1 MRRRRGSSPQQAVQG
16 LLGEKQDPAGGLGRE
31 DGGELRRVVVEG
43 GRAEEFPG
51 PQQADGQ
58 GAVGHLDLP
67 GEDHAQALPE
77 LAGAVE
83 HLPGGEG
90 LHRDAGQGGQGAEQS
105 VLHPQEQ
112 GTAAQKGALLVREIR
127 GHGRALLSGKV
138 SYLRQIEYTTDRRKG
153 QPQNIGW
160 GEIIQGGMEMTDHC
174 GPGRRK
180 TQAGRRSDPEE
191 MLAKVQA
198 AAEEM
203 TMRRYVHMP
212 PEGRPCCP
220 EGCLAA
226 LLGELNQI
234 QDHQN
239 QILAELLR
247 ALERMA
253 DALER
258 R

>member
-1 MRRRRGSSPQQAVQG
+1 MLFLLCHNIKRDHYIIGWGWVQS
-16 LLGEKQDPAGGLGRE
+16 KNPAGLG
-31 DGGELRRVVVEG
+31 
-43 GRAEEFPG
+43 
-51 PQQADGQ
+51 
-58 GAVGHLDLP
+58 H
-67 GEDHAQALPE
+67 
-77 LAGAVE
+77 
-83 HLPGGEG
+83 
-90 LHRDAGQGGQGAEQS
+90 
-105 VLHPQEQ
+105 
-112 GTAAQKGALLVREIR
+112 GAL
-127 GHGRALLSGKV
+127 GSG
-138 SYLRQIEYTTDRRKG
+138 
-153 QPQNIGW
+153 IGW

>member
-1 MRRRRGSSPQQAVQG
+1 MRRRRGSSPSRRSRVSW
-16 LLGEKQDPAGGLGRE
+16 GEKQDPAGGLGRE

-127 GHGRALLSGKV
+127 GHGRALLSEKV
-138 SYLRQIEYTTDRRKG
+138 SYLRQIEYTTDRCKG
-153 QPQNIGW
+153 QPR
-160 GEIIQGGMEMTDHC
+160 T
-174 GPGRRK
+174 
-180 TQAGRRSDPEE
+180 
-191 MLAKVQA
+191 
-198 AAEEM
+198 
-203 TMRRYVHMP
+203 
-212 PEGRPCCP
+212 
-220 EGCLAA
+220 
-226 LLGELNQI
+226 
-234 QDHQN
+234 
-239 QILAELLR
+239 
-247 ALERMA
+247 
-253 DALER
+253 
-258 R
+258 

>member
-1 MRRRRGSSPQQAVQG
+1 
-16 LLGEKQDPAGGLGRE
+16 
-31 DGGELRRVVVEG
+31 
-43 GRAEEFPG
+43 
-51 PQQADGQ
+51 
-58 GAVGHLDLP
+58 
-67 GEDHAQALPE
+67 
-77 LAGAVE
+77 
-83 HLPGGEG
+83 
-90 LHRDAGQGGQGAEQS
+90 
-105 VLHPQEQ
+105 
-112 GTAAQKGALLVREIR
+112 
-127 GHGRALLSGKV
+127 
-138 SYLRQIEYTTDRRKG
+138 
-153 QPQNIGW
+153 
-160 GEIIQGGMEMTDHC
+160 MTDHC

-239 QILAELLR
+239 QILDLVQPSATVWQAGFFEGWSYG
-247 ALERMA
+247 
-253 DALER
+253 
-258 R
+258 

>member
-1 MRRRRGSSPQQAVQG
+1 
-16 LLGEKQDPAGGLGRE
+16 
-31 DGGELRRVVVEG
+31 
-43 GRAEEFPG
+43 
-51 PQQADGQ
+51 
-58 GAVGHLDLP
+58 
-67 GEDHAQALPE
+67 
-77 LAGAVE
+77 
-83 HLPGGEG
+83 
-90 LHRDAGQGGQGAEQS
+90 
-105 VLHPQEQ
+105 
-112 GTAAQKGALLVREIR
+112 
-127 GHGRALLSGKV
+127 
-138 SYLRQIEYTTDRRKG
+138 
-153 QPQNIGW
+153 
-160 GEIIQGGMEMTDHC
+160 MTDHC

-220 EGCLAA
+220 EG
-226 LLGELNQI
+226 
-234 QDHQN
+234 
-239 QILAELLR
+239 

>member
-1 MRRRRGSSPQQAVQG
+1 
-16 LLGEKQDPAGGLGRE
+16 
-31 DGGELRRVVVEG
+31 
-43 GRAEEFPG
+43 
-51 PQQADGQ
+51 
-58 GAVGHLDLP
+58 
-67 GEDHAQALPE
+67 
-77 LAGAVE
+77 
-83 HLPGGEG
+83 
-90 LHRDAGQGGQGAEQS
+90 
-105 VLHPQEQ
+105 
-112 GTAAQKGALLVREIR
+112 
-127 GHGRALLSGKV
+127 
-138 SYLRQIEYTTDRRKG
+138 
-153 QPQNIGW
+153 
-160 GEIIQGGMEMTDHC
+160 MTDHC

-234 QDHQN
+234 QDHKN

>member
-1 MRRRRGSSPQQAVQG
+1 MGGDHTGRDGDDRS
-16 LLGEKQDPAGGLGRE
+16 LWTGEAGR
-31 DGGELRRVVVEG
+31 
-43 GRAEEFPG
+43 P
-51 PQQADGQ
+51 
-58 GAVGHLDLP
+58 
-67 GEDHAQALPE
+67 
-77 LAGAVE
+77 
-83 HLPGGEG
+83 
-90 LHRDAGQGGQGAEQS
+90 
-105 VLHPQEQ
+105 
-112 GTAAQKGALLVREIR
+112 
-127 GHGRALLSGKV
+127 
-138 SYLRQIEYTTDRRKG
+138 
-153 QPQNIGW
+153 
-160 GEIIQGGMEMTDHC
+160 
-174 GPGRRK
+174 
-180 TQAGRRSDPEE
+180 QAGRRSDPEE

>member
-1 MRRRRGSSPQQAVQG
+1 
-16 LLGEKQDPAGGLGRE
+16 
-31 DGGELRRVVVEG
+31 
-43 GRAEEFPG
+43 
-51 PQQADGQ
+51 
-58 GAVGHLDLP
+58 
-67 GEDHAQALPE
+67 
-77 LAGAVE
+77 
-83 HLPGGEG
+83 
-90 LHRDAGQGGQGAEQS
+90 
-105 VLHPQEQ
+105 
-112 GTAAQKGALLVREIR
+112 
-127 GHGRALLSGKV
+127 
-138 SYLRQIEYTTDRRKG
+138 
-153 QPQNIGW
+153 
-160 GEIIQGGMEMTDHC
+160 MTDHC

-180 TQAGRRSDPEE
+180 TQAGRRSDP
-191 MLAKVQA
+191 
-198 AAEEM
+198 EEM

>member
-1 MRRRRGSSPQQAVQG
+1 
-16 LLGEKQDPAGGLGRE
+16 
-31 DGGELRRVVVEG
+31 
-43 GRAEEFPG
+43 
-51 PQQADGQ
+51 
-58 GAVGHLDLP
+58 
-67 GEDHAQALPE
+67 
-77 LAGAVE
+77 
-83 HLPGGEG
+83 
-90 LHRDAGQGGQGAEQS
+90 
-105 VLHPQEQ
+105 
-112 GTAAQKGALLVREIR
+112 
-127 GHGRALLSGKV
+127 
-138 SYLRQIEYTTDRRKG
+138 
-153 QPQNIGW
+153 
-160 GEIIQGGMEMTDHC
+160 MTDHC

-234 QDHQN
+234 
-239 QILAELLR
+239 LAELLR